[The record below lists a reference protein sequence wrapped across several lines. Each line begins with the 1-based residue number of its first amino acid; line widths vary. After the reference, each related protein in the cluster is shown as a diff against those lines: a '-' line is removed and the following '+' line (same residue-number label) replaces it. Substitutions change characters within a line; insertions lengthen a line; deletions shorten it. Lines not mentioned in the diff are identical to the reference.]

1 MLEEDAGEV
10 RVRAGGPPRGL
21 VQVSTWEGIA
31 LSQGG
36 GSRGGNKWSASPY
49 VRAEYGGQRRRDGW
63 ESKGVPRLEP
73 QQPGKY
79 WCLLA
84 MTGKIG

>member
-36 GSRGGNKWSASPY
+36 GSRGGNKWSASPMWELSMEG
-49 VRAEYGGQRRRDGW
+49 RGGGMGGSQREFLGLNL
-63 ESKGVPRLEP
+63 SNQVN
-73 QQPGKY
+73 
-79 WCLLA
+79 
-84 MTGKIG
+84 IGAF